1 MRSLAVLAVAGTLL
15 VGGSLTSVAASH
27 QVRVQQRH
35 GPLTMTWQGPRAL
48 HSVAQVFSPKA
59 RPYDAT
65 ATAVPTNTPQPT
77 PTTGPTATPTPTVNP
92 NLPDPQT
99 LLVQM
104 ANLLQVVKSVH
115 FQEIGLQ
122 AGTVNLNI
130 TDTGDVICTG
140 FGVKAHVVAKA
151 DVPGTTQS
159 TSHIFDLIRIKNTN
173 YWKDKS
179 HTHGTWQPAK
189 ATNVAPFGF
198 VVMDPGNN
206 PLGCYANLTPG
217 GATLK
222 IAHQTGVQ
230 AQIKDLTNAGEVTFN
245 KQDTYDL
252 HFTVVLLD
260 TTTNLTSEQ
269 PTDYYVG
276 KTHPLLF
283 GTKITFADTTN
294 NVSGSVVQKFSKYG
308 EKVAIAKPKKGSTKP

>member
-1 MRSLAVLAVAGTLL
+1 MRSVVVLAVAGVLL

-27 QVRVQQRH
+27 QVQSRH
-35 GPLTMTWQGPRAL
+35 TAGTMTWYGPRGL
-48 HSVAQVFSPKA
+48 HAVGHLNGASV
-59 RPYDAT
+59 RPYQAT
-65 ATAVPTNTPQPT
+65 VAATDTPQPT
-77 PTTGPTATPTPTVNP
+77 STTGPTATPTPTTNP

-115 FQEIGLQ
+115 FQEIALQ
-122 AGTVNLNI
+122 SGTVNLNI
-130 TDTGDVICTG
+130 TDTGDVLCAG
-140 FGVKAHVVAKA
+140 YKVKAHVVAKS
-151 DVPGTTQS
+151 DVPGTSQS

-173 YWKDKS
+173 FWKDKS
-179 HTHGTWQPAK
+179 HTHGTWQPAT

-206 PLGCYANLTPG
+206 PLGCFTSLTPG
-217 GATLK
+217 GANL
-222 IAHQTGVQ
+222 IVAHQSGVQ

-245 KQDTYDL
+245 KQHTYDL

-260 TTTNLTSEQ
+260 TTTNLTTEQ

-276 KTHPLLF
+276 KAHALLY
-283 GTKITFADTTN
+283 GTKITFNDTTN
-294 NVSGSVVQKFSKYG
+294 GVSGSVTQKFSKYG
-308 EKVAIAKPKKGSTKP
+308 EKVSVSKPKKGSTTP